1 MPTQYF
7 VALRGAGLPK
17 NPETEIQIPHG
28 WSVETARDYAEK
40 LFPNAVITGAE
51 LKTRQVPENA

>member
-1 MPTQYF
+1 MPTQHF
-7 VALRGAGLPK
+7 VTLRGAGLPRQ
-17 NPETEIQIPHG
+17 PETDIQIPPG

-51 LKTRQVPENA
+51 LKTRQVQDHA